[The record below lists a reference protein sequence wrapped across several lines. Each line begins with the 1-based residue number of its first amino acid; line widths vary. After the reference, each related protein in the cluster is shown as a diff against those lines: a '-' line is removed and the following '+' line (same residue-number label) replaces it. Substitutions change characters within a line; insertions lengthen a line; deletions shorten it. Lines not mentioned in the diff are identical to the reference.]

1 MTTIDQLTPTEKELL
16 NSDYNYQS
24 ELTAK
29 LDALEADFT
38 QDTIN
43 EIVLWKINRFAALDE
58 QTLSLLNQISKD
70 DRVLNLELTKQ
81 VLARLLQK
89 QQKGI
94 RLAMASTI
102 LRFKNPSLY
111 QIIDQR
117 VYRFIYGKEL
127 IYSVNNTDQQIALY
141 LDYLTK
147 LRQVCEVYRIAF
159 EQADRVFYSMD
170 KTHNSD
176 LKLKGYGNK

>member
-1 MTTIDQLTPTEKELL
+1 MKHIDQLIPTEEELL
-16 NSDYNYQS
+16 NTEYNYQA

-29 LDALEADFT
+29 LDLFEDDFT

-43 EIVLWKINRFAALDE
+43 EIVLWKINRFTALDS
-58 QTLSLLNQISKD
+58 QTLNLLNQISKD
-70 DRVLNLELTKQ
+70 DRILNLELTKE
-81 VLARLLQK
+81 VLTRLLHK

-117 VYRFIYGKEL
+117 VYRFLYGREL
-127 IYSVNNTDQQIALY
+127 LYSVNDTNQQIDLY

-147 LRQVCEVYRIAF
+147 LREVSETHRIAF

-170 KTHNSD
+170 KTQNSE
-176 LKLKGYGNK
+176 LKLKGYGRS